1 MSIYLDNAATSYPK
15 PSCMLEACKV
25 FTEQVGANPGRSGHR
40 LSVEAGRI
48 LYDARAS
55 VAQLFNI
62 EDPLKIIFTYNA
74 TYAIN
79 MALFGFLK
87 QGDHV
92 ITSSIEHNA
101 IARPLRYLESQGVEL
116 TRVPVDP
123 KTCQVDPIDFKKAMR
138 PNTKLIAILHGS
150 NVTGVIFPVA
160 EIGKIARENNVLF
173 LVDSAQTAGVYPIDV
188 EAMNIDFLAFTG
200 HKSLFGM
207 QGTGGLYVKEGTNLL
222 PLVRGGT
229 GSKSEEDIQPDFM
242 PDCLESG
249 TPNTPG
255 LAALAAGVKFVLAE
269 GILKIRSREE
279 ELIKQLIDGLSAIN
293 GVNLVGNMTL
303 DCRLPV
309 ISFNVSGLLPSEV
322 GQILDEKYDIMVRV
336 GLHCAPWAH
345 QAMGTYPKGTVRV
358 SLSYLNKS
366 DEVKYFLNAV
376 NEISEKRR
384 T

>member
-1 MSIYLDNAATSYPK
+1 M
-15 PSCMLEACKV
+15 
-25 FTEQVGANPGRSGHR
+25 
-40 LSVEAGRI
+40 
-48 LYDARAS
+48 
-55 VAQLFNI
+55 
-62 EDPLKIIFTYNA
+62 
-74 TYAIN
+74 
-79 MALFGFLK
+79 
-87 QGDHV
+87 
-92 ITSSIEHNA
+92 
-101 IARPLRYLESQGVEL
+101 
-116 TRVPVDP
+116 
-123 KTCQVDPIDFKKAMR
+123 
-138 PNTKLIAILHGS
+138 
-150 NVTGVIFPVA
+150 
-160 EIGKIARENNVLF
+160 
-173 LVDSAQTAGVYPIDV
+173 
-188 EAMNIDFLAFTG
+188 
-200 HKSLFGM
+200 
-207 QGTGGLYVKEGTNLL
+207 
-222 PLVRGGT
+222 
-229 GSKSEEDIQPDFM
+229 
-242 PDCLESG
+242 
-249 TPNTPG
+249 
-255 LAALAAGVKFVLAE
+255 LAE